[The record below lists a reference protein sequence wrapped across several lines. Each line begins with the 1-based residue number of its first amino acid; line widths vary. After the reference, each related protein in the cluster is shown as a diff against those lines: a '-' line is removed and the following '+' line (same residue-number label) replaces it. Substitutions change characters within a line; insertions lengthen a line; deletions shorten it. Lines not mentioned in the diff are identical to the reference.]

1 MGGVRELRAELRR
14 IAPKF
19 ARLLLHRDL
28 LPPSRAEVVL
38 HRFLLHHLH
47 RVSHAA
53 VALHHLDHLA
63 EAALAED
70 AHHLE
75 VGERRLDVLL
85 RLELEDVLE
94 LHRAEEL
101 LERRR
106 VELREHARLD
116 RQEDLAQLALLGRRV
131 GGVRVGVEHPLETL
145 VHVVDHVVV
154 EVAEERLRRALGD
167 VLGGEALRLGL
178 DRVEVGEVLVL
189 LARRVEVEGLQQLG
203 ARVLLRDEELAE
215 EAGVRLVAHHLVA
228 LEAQPRRRRHGRLLR
243 LGGRLRQLVQPL
255 RLIRREEAE
264 EAAGEPRV
272 RREELLQK
280 RALDAHDLG
289 VLVRRNR
296 RGGDALLEQ
305 RGLPKHLARL
315 AVADDDGV
323 RLVLQLKLDAQR
335 AAYDLEE
342 RRRRHPIFQH
352 VLALAVH
359 PLLGARHEVAP
370 VLLLQVHVE
379 RAVLR
384 LLVVVVGL
392 DDRVLHLL
400 EVLRLRA
407 VLRFL

>member
-1 MGGVRELRAELRR
+1 MAGELWGLGRDPIGVLEGVVQVDHEGVVEQREQ
-14 IAPKF
+14 
-19 ARLLLHRDL
+19 LLLHRDL
-28 LPPSRAEVVL
+28 LPPRLPREERERGEGRGEERDARVWAVRRPPGPRRVANAYRAEVVL

-106 VELREHARLD
+106 VELGEHARLD
-116 RQEDLAQLALLGRRV
+116 RQEDLAQLALLRRRV

-189 LARRVEVEGLQQLG
+189 LARRVEVERLQQLG
-203 ARVLLRDEELAE
+203 GESISMCTDREEVSKKAII
-215 EAGVRLVAHHLVA
+215 
-228 LEAQPRRRRHGRLLR
+228 
-243 LGGRLRQLVQPL
+243 GGR
-255 RLIRREEAE
+255 
-264 EAAGEPRV
+264 
-272 RREELLQK
+272 K
-280 RALDAHDLG
+280 RAKRDT
-289 VLVRRNR
+289 
-296 RGGDALLEQ
+296 
-305 RGLPKHLARL
+305 
-315 AVADDDGV
+315 
-323 RLVLQLKLDAQR
+323 
-335 AAYDLEE
+335 
-342 RRRRHPIFQH
+342 
-352 VLALAVH
+352 
-359 PLLGARHEVAP
+359 
-370 VLLLQVHVE
+370 
-379 RAVLR
+379 
-384 LLVVVVGL
+384 
-392 DDRVLHLL
+392 
-400 EVLRLRA
+400 
-407 VLRFL
+407 